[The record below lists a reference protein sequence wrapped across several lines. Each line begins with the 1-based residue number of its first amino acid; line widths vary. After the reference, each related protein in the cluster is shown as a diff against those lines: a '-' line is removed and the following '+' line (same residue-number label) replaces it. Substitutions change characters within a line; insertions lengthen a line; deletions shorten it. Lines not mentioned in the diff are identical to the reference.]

1 MRLIPWLLLASAAAV
16 ATGQATYSYTGNN
29 FNSVASWPVS
39 YPSTGTRVTATV
51 TLPMALPKGTTT
63 CLASRAPACSNPV
76 MELNGFSWQ
85 ISDGV
90 NTIADTFPNGISGA
104 ILNALMFTTDA
115 GGNIINWDIDA
126 SNGMHS
132 VLGTY
137 PFQILEI
144 RTVNEPPPGFENQSD
159 VSSVGAFIDSISAN
173 PGSWKVS
180 DPAAPVVIGG
190 AGYGSIAAGGLATIY
205 GSFTGFATE
214 SGLATSLA
222 GVQVTFPG
230 VVGGGAPLLYVS
242 PTQVT
247 FQVPWEF
254 QGVAGS
260 RQTPLSVTLNGQ
272 PAASL
277 LLSPLPAAAPGV
289 FEMNPQHQAAAL
301 DASWRLIGPANPASA
316 GSVVAIYGTGLGAVS
331 VPQTDGVPAPLDQLI
346 YTDSV
351 PVVTIGG
358 ETAQVLFS
366 GLAPGSA
373 GLYQI
378 DVVVPN
384 VPAGTQPLTVTLLNV
399 ASNTTTLAV
408 Q

>member
-1 MRLIPWLLLASAAAV
+1 MKLIPLLLLASAAAV
-16 ATGQATYSYTGNN
+16 ATAQATYTYTGNN

-39 YPSTGTRVTATV
+39 YPSTGTHVTATV
-51 TLPMALPKGTTT
+51 TLPMALPNGTTT
-63 CLASRAPACSNPV
+63 CIASLAPACSNPV
-76 MELNGFSWQ
+76 IELNGFSWE

-90 NTIADTFPNGISGA
+90 NTIANTFPNGISGA
-104 ILNALMFTTDA
+104 ILNTLTFTTDA
-115 GGNIINWDIDA
+115 SGNIINWNIDA
-126 SNGMHS
+126 SNGTHS
-132 VLGTY
+132 VLGTH
-137 PFQILEI
+137 PLQTLEI
-144 RTVNEPPPGFENQSD
+144 RTVNEPPPGFENESD
-159 VSSVGAFIDSISAN
+159 VSSVGAYVDSISAD
-173 PGSWKVS
+173 PGKWKAS
-180 DPAAPVVIGG
+180 DPPGQVVIGG
-190 AGYGSIAAGGLATIY
+190 AGYGSIAAGGLATVY
-205 GSFTGFATE
+205 GSFTGFATA

-230 VVGGGAPLLYVS
+230 VAGGAPLLYVS

-254 QGVAGS
+254 QGVTAS

-272 PAASL
+272 SVASL
-277 LLSPLPAAAPGV
+277 LLSPLPAVAPGI
-289 FEMNPQHQAAAL
+289 FEMNAQHQAAAL
-301 DASWRLIGPANPASA
+301 DASWRLIGPANPASP
-316 GSVVAIYGTGLGAVS
+316 GSVISIYCTGLGPVN
-331 VPQTDGVPAPLDQLI
+331 VPQTDGVPVPLDRLV

-351 PVVTIGG
+351 PAVTIGG

-384 VPAGTQPLTVTLLNV
+384 VPAGTQPLTVTPLNV

>member
-1 MRLIPWLLLASAAAV
+1 MRSIPLLLLASTAAV
-16 ATGQATYSYTGNN
+16 ATGQATYTYTGNN
-29 FNSVASWPVS
+29 FNSVAHWPVS
-39 YPSTGTRVTATV
+39 YPSTGTHVTATV
-51 TLPMALPKGTTT
+51 TLPMALPTGTTT
-63 CLASRAPACSNPV
+63 CIASLAPACSNPV
-76 MELNGFSWQ
+76 IQLNGFSWE

-90 NTIADTFPNGISGA
+90 NTIANTFPKGISGA
-104 ILNALMFTTDA
+104 ILNTLTFTTDA
-115 GGNIINWDIDA
+115 GGNIINWNIDA
-126 SNGMHS
+126 SDSTYS
-132 VLGTY
+132 VLGTN
-137 PFQILEI
+137 PLSILEI
-144 RTVNEPPPGFENQSD
+144 RTVNEPPPGFENESD
-159 VSSVGAFIDSISAN
+159 VSSVGAYVDSISAN
-173 PGSWKVS
+173 PGSWTAS
-180 DPAAPVVIGG
+180 DPAAPVAIGG

-205 GSFTGFATE
+205 GSFTGFAAE

-254 QGVAGS
+254 QGVTGS
-260 RQTPLSVTLNGQ
+260 RQTPVSVTLRGQ
-272 PAASL
+272 LAASL
-277 LLSPLPAAAPGV
+277 LLSPLPAVAPGV
-289 FEMNPQHQAAAL
+289 FEMNAQHQAAAL
-301 DASWRLIGPANPASA
+301 DASSRLIGPANPASA
-316 GSVVAIYGTGLGAVS
+316 GSVVSIYCTGLGPVN

-358 ETAQVLFS
+358 ETAQILFS

-399 ASNTTTLAV
+399 ASNTTTLAL

>member
-1 MRLIPWLLLASAAAV
+1 MRSISLLLLAAAV
-16 ATGQATYSYTGNN
+16 ATGQATYTYTGNN
-29 FNSVASWPVS
+29 FDSVASWPVS
-39 YPSTGTRVTATV
+39 YPSTGTHVTATV
-51 TLPMALPKGTTT
+51 RLPMALPKGTTT
-63 CLASRAPACSNPV
+63 CIASLAPACSNPV
-76 MELNGFSWQ
+76 IELNGFSWE

-90 NTIADTFPNGISGA
+90 NTIANTFPKGISGA
-104 ILNALMFTTDA
+104 ILNTLTFTTDA
-115 GGNIINWDIDA
+115 SGNIINWNIDA
-126 SNGMHS
+126 SNGTSS
-132 VLGTY
+132 VLGTN
-137 PFQILEI
+137 PLQILEI
-144 RTVNEPPPGFENQSD
+144 RTVNEPPPGFENESD
-159 VSSVGAFIDSISAN
+159 VSSVGAYVDSISGN
-173 PGSWKVS
+173 PGSWKAS
-180 DPAAPVVIGG
+180 DPAGQVVIGG
-190 AGYGSIAAGGLATIY
+190 TGYGSIAAGGLATIY
-205 GSFTGFATE
+205 GSFTSFVTE

-230 VVGGGAPLLYVS
+230 VVGGGAPLFYVS

-254 QGVAGS
+254 QGVTGS

-272 PAASL
+272 LVASL
-277 LLSPLPAAAPGV
+277 LLSPLPAVAPGI
-289 FEMNPQHQAAAL
+289 FEMNAEHQAAAL
-301 DASWRLIGPANPASA
+301 DASSRLIGPANPASA
-316 GSVVAIYGTGLGAVS
+316 GSVVSIYCTGLGPVN
-331 VPQTDGVPAPLDQLI
+331 VPQTDGVPAPLDRLI

-351 PVVTIGG
+351 PAVMIGG

>member
-1 MRLIPWLLLASAAAV
+1 MRLIPLLLLASAAAV
-16 ATGQATYSYTGNN
+16 ATGQATYTYTGNN
-29 FNSVASWPVS
+29 FNSVTSWPES
-39 YPSTGTRVTATV
+39 YPSTGTRVTAVV

-63 CLASRAPACSNPV
+63 CLASRVPACSNPV
-76 MELNGFSWQ
+76 MELNGFSWE

-104 ILNALMFTTDA
+104 ILNTLAFTTDA
-115 GGNIINWDIDA
+115 GGNIINWNIDA

-144 RTVNEPPPGFENQSD
+144 RTVNQPPPGFENQSD

-173 PGSWKVS
+173 PGSWKAS

-190 AGYGSIAAGGLATIY
+190 AGYGSIAAGGLASIY

-230 VVGGGAPLLYVS
+230 VVGGAPLLYIS

-254 QGVAGS
+254 QGVIGS
-260 RQTPLSVTLNGQ
+260 RQTPLSVTLNGR

-277 LLSPLPAAAPGV
+277 LLSPLPASAPGI
-289 FEMNPQHQAAAL
+289 FEMNAQHQAAAM
-301 DASWRLIGPANPASA
+301 DASWRLVGPANPASA
-316 GSVVAIYGTGLGAVS
+316 GSVVAIYCTGLGPVS
-331 VPQTDGVPAPLDQLI
+331 VPQTDGVPAPLDRLI
-346 YTDSV
+346 YTASV

>member
-1 MRLIPWLLLASAAAV
+1 MRSIPLLLLASTAAV
-16 ATGQATYSYTGNN
+16 ATGQATYTYTGNN
-29 FNSVASWPVS
+29 FNSVAHWPVS
-39 YPSTGTRVTATV
+39 YPSTGTHVTATV
-51 TLPMALPKGTTT
+51 TLPMALPTGTTT
-63 CLASRAPACSNPV
+63 CIASLAPACSNPV
-76 MELNGFSWQ
+76 IQLNGFSWE

-90 NTIADTFPNGISGA
+90 NTIANTFPKGISGA
-104 ILNALMFTTDA
+104 ILNTLTFTTDA
-115 GGNIINWDIDA
+115 GGNIINWNIDA
-126 SNGMHS
+126 SDSTYS
-132 VLGTY
+132 VLGTN
-137 PFQILEI
+137 PLSILEI
-144 RTVNEPPPGFENQSD
+144 RTVNEPPPGFENESD
-159 VSSVGAFIDSISAN
+159 VSSVGAYVDSISAN
-173 PGSWKVS
+173 PGSWTAS
-180 DPAAPVVIGG
+180 DPAAPVAIGG

-205 GSFTGFATE
+205 GSFTGFAAE

-254 QGVAGS
+254 QGVTGS
-260 RQTPLSVTLNGQ
+260 RQTPVSVTLRGQ
-272 PAASL
+272 LAASL
-277 LLSPLPAAAPGV
+277 LLSPLPAVAPGV
-289 FEMNPQHQAAAL
+289 FEMNAQHQAAAL
-301 DASWRLIGPANPASA
+301 DASSRLIGPANPASA
-316 GSVVAIYGTGLGAVS
+316 GSVVSIYCTGLGPVN
-331 VPQTDGVPAPLDQLI
+331 VPQADGVPAPLDQLI
-346 YTDSV
+346 YTDSM

-358 ETAQVLFS
+358 ETAQILFS

-399 ASNTTTLAV
+399 ASNTTTLAL

>member
-1 MRLIPWLLLASAAAV
+1 MRLIPWLLLISAAV
-16 ATGQATYSYTGNN
+16 VGSGQVTYTYTGNN
-29 FNSVASWPVS
+29 FNSVASWPQS
-39 YPSTGTRVTATV
+39 YPSTGTRVTAVV

-63 CLASRAPACSNPV
+63 CIASPAPACSNPV

-104 ILNALMFTTDA
+104 ILNALMFTTDSS
-115 GGNIINWDIDA
+115 GNIINWNIDA

-159 VSSVGAFIDSISAN
+159 VSSVGAFVDSISAN

-180 DPAAPVVIGG
+180 DPAGQVVIGG

-214 SGLATSLA
+214 SGLTTSLA

-230 VVGGGAPLLYVS
+230 IVGVGAPLLYVS
-242 PTQVT
+242 PTQVS

-254 QGVAGS
+254 QGVTGS
-260 RQTPLSVTLNGQ
+260 RQIPLSVTLNGQ

-277 LLSPLPAAAPGV
+277 LLSPLPAVAPGV

-316 GSVVAIYGTGLGAVS
+316 GSVVAIYCTGLGPVS
-331 VPQTDGVPAPLDQLI
+331 VPQTDGVSAPLDQLV

-384 VPAGTQPLTVTLLNV
+384 VPAGTEPLTVTLLNV
-399 ASNTTTLAV
+399 ASNTTMLTV

>member
-1 MRLIPWLLLASAAAV
+1 MKLIPLLLLACAAGV
-16 ATGQATYSYTGNN
+16 ATGQATYTYTGNK

-51 TLPMALPKGTTT
+51 TLPMTLPKGTTT
-63 CLASRAPACSNPV
+63 CIASLAPACSNPV
-76 MELNGFSWQ
+76 IELNGFSWE

-90 NTIADTFPNGISGA
+90 NTIANTFPNGISGA
-104 ILNALMFTTDA
+104 ILNTLTFTTDA
-115 GGNIINWDIDA
+115 SGNIINWDIDA
-126 SNGMHS
+126 SNATYS
-132 VLGTY
+132 VLGAH
-137 PFQILEI
+137 PMQILEI
-144 RTVNEPPPGFENQSD
+144 RTVNEPPPGFENESD
-159 VSSVGAFIDSISAN
+159 VSSVGAYVDSISAN
-173 PGSWKVS
+173 PGTWKAS
-180 DPAAPVVIGG
+180 DPAGQVVIGG
-190 AGYGSIAAGGLATIY
+190 TGYGSIAAGGLATIY

-242 PTQVT
+242 PTQIT

-254 QGVAGS
+254 QGVTGT

-272 PAASL
+272 PVASL
-277 LLSPLPAAAPGV
+277 PLSPLPAAAPGV
-289 FEMNPQHQAAAL
+289 FEMNAQHQAAAL
-301 DASWRLIGPANPASA
+301 DASSRLIGPANPASA
-316 GSVVAIYGTGLGAVS
+316 GSVVAIYCTGLGPVN
-331 VPQTDGVPAPLDQLI
+331 VPQTDGVPAPLDLLI

-351 PVVTIGG
+351 PAVTIGG
-358 ETAQVLFS
+358 EIAQVLFS

>member
-1 MRLIPWLLLASAAAV
+1 MRSIPLLLLASAAAV
-16 ATGQATYSYTGNN
+16 ATGQATYTYTGKN
-29 FNSVASWPVS
+29 FDSVASWPVS
-39 YPSTGTRVTATV
+39 YPSTGTHVTATV
-51 TLPMALPKGTTT
+51 TLPVPLPKGTTT
-63 CLASRAPACSNPV
+63 CIASLAPACSNPV
-76 MELNGFSWQ
+76 IELNGFSWE

-90 NTIADTFPNGISGA
+90 NTIANTFPKGISGA
-104 ILNALMFTTDA
+104 ILNTLTFTTDA
-115 GGNIINWDIDA
+115 GGNIINWNIDA
-126 SNGMHS
+126 SNNTDS
-132 VLGTY
+132 VLGAY
-137 PFQILEI
+137 PYQILEI

-159 VSSVGAFIDSISAN
+159 VSSVGAFVDSISAN
-173 PGSWKVS
+173 PGSWKAS
-180 DPAAPVVIGG
+180 DPAGQVVIGG

-254 QGVAGS
+254 QGVTGS

-272 PAASL
+272 LVTSL
-277 LLSPLPAAAPGV
+277 LLSPLPAVAPGV
-289 FEMNPQHQAAAL
+289 FEMNAQHQAAAL
-301 DASWRLIGPANPASA
+301 DASSRLIGPANPASA
-316 GSVVAIYGTGLGAVS
+316 GSVASIYCTGLGPVNA
-331 VPQTDGVPAPLDQLI
+331 PQTDGVPAPLDRLI

-351 PVVTIGG
+351 PAVMIGG

>member
-1 MRLIPWLLLASAAAV
+1 MRSISLLLLASAAVV
-16 ATGQATYSYTGNN
+16 ATGQATYTYTGNN
-29 FNSVASWPVS
+29 FNSVAYWPQS
-39 YPSTGTRVTATV
+39 YPSTGTRVTAMV
-51 TLPMALPKGTTT
+51 TLPVALPKGTTT
-63 CLASRAPACSNPV
+63 CLVSRAPLCSNSAIA
-76 MELNGFSWQ
+76 LNGFSWQ

-90 NTIADTFPNGISGA
+90 NTIADTYPNGISGA
-104 ILNALMFTTDA
+104 ILNTLTFTTDA
-115 GGNIINWDIDA
+115 GGNIINWTIDA

-144 RTVNEPPPGFENQSD
+144 RTVDQPSPGFENDSD
-159 VSSVGAFIDSISAN
+159 VSSVGAFFDSISAN
-173 PGSWKVS
+173 PGSWKAS
-180 DPAAPVVIGG
+180 DPPAPVVIGG
-190 AGYGSIAAGGLATIY
+190 AGYGSIAAGGLATLY
-205 GSFTGFATE
+205 GSFAGFATQ

-230 VVGGGAPLLYVS
+230 IVGVAAPLLYVS
-242 PTQVT
+242 PTQIT

-254 QGVAGS
+254 QGVTGS

-272 PAASL
+272 PASTL
-277 LLSPLPAAAPGV
+277 LLSALPVVAPGI
-289 FEMNPQHQAAAL
+289 FEMNAQHQAAAL
-301 DASWRLIGPANPASA
+301 DASWNLIGPANPTSA
-316 GSVVAIYGTGLGAVS
+316 GSVVAIYCTGLGPVS
-331 VPQTDGVPAPLDQLI
+331 VPQTDGVPAPLDQLV
-346 YTDSV
+346 YTAST

-366 GLAPGSA
+366 GLAPGST

-378 DVVVPN
+378 DVLVPN
-384 VPAGTQPLTVTLLNV
+384 VPAGAQPLTVTLQNI

>member
-1 MRLIPWLLLASAAAV
+1 MRLISLLLSISAATLAS
-16 ATGQATYSYTGNN
+16 GQAIYTYTGKN
-29 FNSVASWPVS
+29 FNSVASWPGS
-39 YPSTGTRVTATV
+39 PLSTGTHVTATV
-51 TLPMALPKGTTT
+51 TLPMALANGTTT
-63 CLASRAPACSNPV
+63 CIASLAPACSNPV
-76 MELNGFSWQ
+76 IELNGFSWQ

-90 NTIADTFPNGISGA
+90 NTITNTFPNGISGA
-104 ILNALMFTTDA
+104 ILNTLMFTTDA
-115 GGNIINWDIDA
+115 SGNIINWDIDA
-126 SNGMHS
+126 SNTTES
-132 VLGTY
+132 VLGAR
-137 PFQILEI
+137 PLSILEI
-144 RTVNEPPPGFENQSD
+144 RTVNEPAPGFENESD
-159 VSSVGAFIDSISAN
+159 VSSVGTYVDSISSN
-173 PGSWKVS
+173 PGSWKAN
-180 DPAAPVVIGG
+180 DPPEQMVIGG

-222 GVQVTFPG
+222 GIQVTFPG
-230 VVGGGAPLLYVS
+230 VDDGGAPLLYVS

-254 QGVAGS
+254 QGVTGS

-277 LLSPLPAAAPGV
+277 LLSPLPAVAPGI
-289 FEMNPQHQAAAL
+289 FEMNAQHQAAAL
-301 DASWRLIGPANPASA
+301 DASSLLIGPANPASA
-316 GSVVAIYGTGLGAVS
+316 GSAVSIYCTGLGPVN
-331 VPQTDGVPAPLDQLI
+331 VPQTDGVPAPLDQLV

-351 PVVTIGG
+351 PAVTIGG

-366 GLAPGSA
+366 GLSPGSA

-378 DVVVPN
+378 NVVVPH

>member
-1 MRLIPWLLLASAAAV
+1 MRSIPLLLLASAAAAA
-16 ATGQATYSYTGNN
+16 ATGQVTYTYTGNN

-39 YPSTGTRVTATV
+39 YPSTGTHVTATV
-51 TLPMALPKGTTT
+51 TLPMALPTGTTT
-63 CLASRAPACSNPV
+63 CIASLAPACSNPV
-76 MELNGFSWQ
+76 IDLNGYSWE

-90 NTIADTFPNGISGA
+90 NTITNIFPNGISGA
-104 ILNALMFTTDA
+104 ILNTLTFTTDA
-115 GGNIINWDIDA
+115 GGNIINWKVDA
-126 SNGMHS
+126 STGTSS
-132 VLGTY
+132 VQGTN

-144 RTVNEPPPGFENQSD
+144 RTVNEPAPGFENQSD
-159 VSSVGAFIDSISAN
+159 VSSVGAFLDSISGD
-173 PGSWKVS
+173 PGSWTAS
-180 DPAAPVVIGG
+180 DPAGQFVIGG

-230 VVGGGAPLLYVS
+230 VFGGAPLLYVS

-254 QGVAGS
+254 QGVTGS

-277 LLSPLPAAAPGV
+277 LLSPFPAAAPGV
-289 FEMNPQHQAAAL
+289 FETNAQHQAAAL
-301 DASWRLIGPANPASA
+301 DASSLLIGPANPAPA
-316 GSVVAIYGTGLGAVS
+316 GSAVAIYCTGLGPVN
-331 VPQTDGVPAPLDQLI
+331 VPQTDGVPAPLDQLA

-358 ETAQVLFS
+358 ENAQVLFS
-366 GLAPGSA
+366 GLTPGSA

-378 DVVVPN
+378 NVVVPN
-384 VPAGTQPLTVTLLNV
+384 VPAGAQPLTVTVLNV
-399 ASNTTTLAV
+399 ASNTTTLSV